1 GACMAVYIEDGG
13 ANDDDG
19 VVNGVIED
27 PLSPST
33 TRLASGRS
41 SGGSVGLTGLA
52 GLLLL
57 LLFALSA
64 RRAAARRR

>member
-1 GACMAVYIEDGG
+1 AVYIEDGG

-33 TRLASGRS
+33 TRLS
-41 SGGSVGLTGLA
+41 SVGVGGGSGSVGLIGLA